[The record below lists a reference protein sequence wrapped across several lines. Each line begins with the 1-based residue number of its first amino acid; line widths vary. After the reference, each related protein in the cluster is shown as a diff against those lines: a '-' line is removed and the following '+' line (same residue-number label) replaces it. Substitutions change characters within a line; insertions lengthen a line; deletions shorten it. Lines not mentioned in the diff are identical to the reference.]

1 MGPIQSSEIS
11 YFVLVAATGSIAD
24 EPVAYYDL
32 FRVEKSKIAEHWD
45 VIENIPP
52 SDQFKNR
59 NGKF

>member
-1 MGPIQSSEIS
+1 M
-11 YFVLVAATGSIAD
+11 LVAATGSIAD